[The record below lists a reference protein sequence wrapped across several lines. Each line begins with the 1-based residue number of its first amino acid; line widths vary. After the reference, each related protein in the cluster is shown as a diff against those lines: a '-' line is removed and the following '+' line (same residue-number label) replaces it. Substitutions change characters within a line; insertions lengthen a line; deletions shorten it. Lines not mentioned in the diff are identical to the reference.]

1 MANALFLVSLI
12 LLLCFL
18 QSSPSE
24 FPLVEAV
31 GDEGCHD
38 QGEDDDQDDDEG
50 DGGREGALQLLAL
63 RVPGGVHSSKVL
75 ILC

>member
-31 GDEGCHD
+31 GDEGCD
-38 QGEDDDQDDDEG
+38 EQGEDEEQHDNEG
-50 DGGREGALQLLAL
+50 DGGGQGPLQLLPL
-63 RVPGGVHSSKVL
+63 RVPGAVELSKAL
-75 ILC
+75 IIC